1 MIMLRHN
8 LISYFTIIRKEIRRV
23 LRIWSQTLLPPVITM
38 SLYLVIFGKFIG
50 SQLRDING
58 FSYMEFIIPGIIM
71 MSVIT
76 NSYTNV
82 VSSFFQ
88 AKLQRHVEEIIVTP
102 TANATIVLGYCTG
115 GMFRG
120 LSVGLLVTLFST
132 FFAELHI
139 HSLGIVI
146 LFILLT
152 SAVFTLAGMINAIF
166 AKKFDDISI
175 IPTFVLT
182 PLTYL
187 SGVFYSTSL
196 LPEFW
201 RNVSKFNP
209 ILYMVNGFRYGFL
222 GFSDIDV
229 IAGLTI
235 LILFVIALFTANLIL
250 LKKGIGLKS

>member
-1 MIMLRHN
+1 MLRLN
-8 LISYFTIIRKEIRRV
+8 LISYGTIIRKEIRRV

-50 SQLRDING
+50 SQLRNING
-58 FSYMEFIIPGIIM
+58 FSYMEFIVPGIIM

-88 AKLQRHVEEIIVTP
+88 AKLQRHIEEILVTP
-102 TANATIVLGYCTG
+102 TSAVTIILGYCTG
-115 GMFRG
+115 GVFRG
-120 LSVGLLVTLFST
+120 LSIGFLVTLFST
-132 FFAELHI
+132 LFAKLHI
-139 HSLGIVI
+139 HSAAVI
-146 LFILLT
+146 FLFVLLT
-152 SAVFTLAGMINAIF
+152 STVFALAGMINAIL

-187 SGVFYSTSL
+187 SGVFYSISL

-201 RNVSKFNP
+201 QAVSKFNP

-222 GFSDIDV
+222 GFADIDV
-229 IAGLTI
+229 PTGFGMLVLFAA
-235 LILFVIALFTANLIL
+235 ILFSTNLLL